1 MRQNRREKNTK
12 SDVSSLISNGNISK
26 RFKAAIE
33 NITYRECAGRFNA
46 SAQAQEAGIKV
57 TKDTVCRL
65 ANGDFVVV
73 NKRIR
78 ALCSFYGVG
87 IHENSVFVPLSE
99 PEPESVSSERMID
112 GIDSELLKIAELA
125 KRNPSLEAKLSKL
138 IRGINEIVSSQGALH
153 G

>member
-1 MRQNRREKNTK
+1 MRQNRREKNSK

-87 IHENSVFVPLSE
+87 IHENSVLAQLS
-99 PEPESVSSERMID
+99 EPESVSSERMID